1 MLTNVFFSFK
11 EAEGEITGA
20 EIHFFPGKPLRNLS
34 LNKLH

>member
-20 EIHFFPGKPLRNLS
+20 EIHFSRETLA
-34 LNKLH
+34 